1 MQCNG
6 CTRERDD
13 TYLSVIDSMNG
24 MPISLVPILVPGPD
38 CYIHD
43 FSSRISQH
51 HGAVEYLKSVS
62 IVLCLFCCT
71 LILTSGQLAFVVD
84 I

>member
-1 MQCNG
+1 
-6 CTRERDD
+6 
-13 TYLSVIDSMNG
+13 MNG